1 LLLTSPSAI
10 IVTNWLFLFSH
21 PVGDRSDSCRF
32 PRHPYL
38 AHDPYRVIL
47 EPRLTIHAATY
58 VRMKLKAAEEV
69 RHEK

>member
-1 LLLTSPSAI
+1 MLTGCSLLPHS
-10 IVTNWLFLFSH
+10 
-21 PVGDRSDSCRF
+21 VGDRSDSCTF

-47 EPRLTIHAATY
+47 EPRLTIPAATY

-69 RHEK
+69 RHKKQFVGSLRKQ